1 QLDMWEFGTSKAAAW
16 DCPATIQFSLPAIE
30 KHPRMAD
37 LLEVMRRWED
47 VRAKKWLTAEQR
59 VALKDAEREFHL
71 DIDEKGEYAL
81 REIEMLPTSA
91 EAKELRGFVF
101 ERGGKRVVAY
111 WHTRGE
117 GEFAFDWAGP
127 KTLKADKVR
136 YLETLLAKAEIIR
149 AFTAAKNGGKK

>member
-1 QLDMWEFGTSKAAAW
+1 MKIS
-16 DCPATIQFSLPAIE
+16 
-30 KHPRMAD
+30 R
-37 LLEVMRRWED
+37 
-47 VRAKKWLTAEQR
+47 
-59 VALKDAEREFHL
+59 
-71 DIDEKGEYAL
+71 KGEYAL